1 MIIKNI
7 IQDTLIRIKNNS
19 INNKKTVKILKTKK
33 IIQFLNILYNEGYI
47 SGYKYIK
54 NDPKFIDIMLK
65 YINDTPVIKQIDFFS
80 KSKKNIYCS
89 LSVLSKIDTTNQL
102 LILSTPKGYLTSI
115 DALKRNTGGKILCLI
130 R

>member
-80 KSKKNIYCS
+80 KSKKKY
-89 LSVLSKIDTTNQL
+89 L
-102 LILSTPKGYLTSI
+102 L
-115 DALKRNTGGKILCLI
+115 
-130 R
+130 